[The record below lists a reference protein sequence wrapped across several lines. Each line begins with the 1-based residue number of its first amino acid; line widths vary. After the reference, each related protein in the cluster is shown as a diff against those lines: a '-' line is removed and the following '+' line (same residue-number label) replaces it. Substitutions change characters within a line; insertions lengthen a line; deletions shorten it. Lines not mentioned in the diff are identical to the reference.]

1 MNIRNKAR
9 STLLNIVT
17 SDAMQRAR
25 RSKEELKRKLA
36 GGSHVVTAFIELD
49 DPYSY
54 LLSRYL
60 PELAAHYDIELD
72 VRLAEAVTDAFRPAP
87 ELYAEYATVD
97 CQRLANELGLPFLD
111 RNDTPPVEHRRKLLD
126 ALAGA
131 VNEDNFADDVIE
143 AISAY
148 WRGDS
153 AAVARRIEDVAH
165 RGDGAALLA
174 ENRLKLEKLG
184 HYNTAMLHY
193 AGEWYW
199 GVDRLHYLVER
210 LESQQLRNSEST
222 PSKIASIATA
232 MQLSL
237 PVRPPAAA
245 RELPA
250 FELFYS
256 FRSPYSW
263 LSLSRMLAI
272 VDAFGL
278 RLKIR
283 PVMPMVMRG
292 MQVPKSKLLYIAA
305 DSSREARRNNVPF
318 GRFADPVGA
327 GVERCM
333 AVYEYAVTQ
342 NRARDF
348 LLAAGEAIWAKAIDV
363 ATDDGLRKVT
373 AKAGLFWPE
382 AKAALA
388 DEEWR
393 MKAEANRADMM
404 NSGSWGVPT
413 IRIGDFVTWGQDR
426 DWLIARHLEELCDT
440 GEGILI

>member
-1 MNIRNKAR
+1 MR
-9 STLLNIVT
+9 V
-17 SDAMQRAR
+17 
-25 RSKEELKRKLA
+25 
-36 GGSHVVTAFIELD
+36 
-49 DPYSY
+49 
-54 LLSRYL
+54 
-60 PELAAHYDIELD
+60 
-72 VRLAEAVTDAFRPAP
+72 AEALGGAFRPAP
-87 ELYAEYATVD
+87 ELYAEYAIDD
-97 CQRLANELGLPFLD
+97 CKRLARELGLPFLD

-131 VNEDNFADDVIE
+131 AADEDFASDVF
-143 AISAY
+143 AAVSAY

-153 AAVARRIEDVAH
+153 AAVARRIDDAA
-165 RGDGAALLA
+165 RSGDGAAMLA
-174 ENRLKLEKLG
+174 ANRARLEKLG

-193 AGEWYW
+193 GGEWYW
-199 GVDRLHYLVER
+199 GVDRLHYLVAR
-210 LESQQLRNSEST
+210 LASLGLLRREST
-222 PSKIASIATA
+222 PPKIASIAAAT
-232 MQLSL
+232 QLSL

-245 RELPA
+245 KELPA

-263 LSLSRMLAI
+263 LALSRMLAI
-272 VDAFGL
+272 ADAFGL
-278 RLKIR
+278 RVKIR

-305 DSSREARRNNVPF
+305 DASREARRNNVPF
-318 GRFADPVGA
+318 GKMADPVGA

-333 AVYEYAVTQ
+333 AVYEYAVSQ
-342 NRARDF
+342 NRAREF
-348 LLAAGEAIWAKAIDV
+348 LLAAGEAIWAKGIDV
-363 ATDDGLRKVT
+363 ANDAGLRKVT

-382 AKAALA
+382 AKAAL
-388 DEEWR
+388 DDDEWR

-426 DWLIARHLEELCDT
+426 DWLVARHLEELCDT